1 MPKLY
6 DANRLRKS
14 YPLIRFKPVY
24 KQYLTTQ
31 EVLDSGGINVEVD
44 IVNFNNSFQQIYEFR
59 ETYTEIPVIALTPE
73 DENVNVFITSLTT
86 DSVIIESSNEFTG
99 KVHIQVFDAS

>member
-14 YPLIRFKPVY
+14 YPLIKVKPVY
-24 KQYLTTQ
+24 KQYLTSS
-31 EVLDSGGINVEVD
+31 EILGSGDVNVEVD
-44 IVNFNNSFQQIYEFR
+44 TVDFNNSSQGIYEFR
-59 ETYTEIPVIALTPE
+59 EDYSVIPVIALTPE
-73 DENVNVFITSLTT
+73 DDNVNVFITELTIEY
-86 DSVIIESSNEFTG
+86 VRIESSNDFTG

>member
-14 YPLIRFKPVY
+14 YPLIKVKPVY
-24 KQYLTTQ
+24 KQYLTSSEIIGSG
-31 EVLDSGGINVEVD
+31 EVNVEVNTVD
-44 IVNFNNSFQQIYEFR
+44 FDNSFQKTYHFE
-59 ETYTEIPVIALTPE
+59 ETYSEIPVIALTPE
-73 DENVNVFITSLTT
+73 DDNVNVFITELTIEH
-86 DSVIIESSNEFTG
+86 VIIESSNNFTG

>member
-6 DANRLRKS
+6 DANRLRKT

-24 KQYLTTQ
+24 KQYLTSQ
-31 EVLDSGGINVEVD
+31 EIIDSSGINVEVN
-44 IVNFNNSFQQIYEFR
+44 IINFNDSFQKIYEF
-59 ETYTEIPVIALTPE
+59 EEQYSEIPVIALTPE

-86 DSVIIESSNEFTG
+86 DSVTIESSNNFTG